1 MPTRLGAEGQVR
13 GVQRFTVLIT
23 PLHTVTQERSDES
36 ALYRI
41 GDRFYID
48 FAIHQP
54 VTAFMLLSQLL
65 ELSLRGNGSDV
76 KDSILVLL
84 LHVARCAMNHMGVID
99 ARSLNAVAERAA
111 PLPERR

>member
-41 GDRFYID
+41 GDRFYIVIYRGGD
-48 FAIHQP
+48 TDHFDSTHAIQP

-65 ELSLRGNGSDV
+65 ELSLGTEV
-76 KDSILVLL
+76 T
-84 LHVARCAMNHMGVID
+84 
-99 ARSLNAVAERAA
+99 
-111 PLPERR
+111 

>member
-41 GDRFYID
+41 GDRFYIVGGTPTTLIRLMQ
-48 FAIHQP
+48 FNP
-54 VTAFMLLSQLL
+54 
-65 ELSLRGNGSDV
+65 
-76 KDSILVLL
+76 
-84 LHVARCAMNHMGVID
+84 
-99 ARSLNAVAERAA
+99 
-111 PLPERR
+111 

>member
-1 MPTRLGAEGQVR
+1 MTRAR
-13 GVQRFTVLIT
+13 
-23 PLHTVTQERSDES
+23 
-36 ALYRI
+36 LYRI
-41 GDRFYID
+41 GDRFYI
-48 FAIHQP
+48 AYIVGGTPTTLIRLCNSTRNRVH
-54 VTAFMLLSQLL
+54 VTFSTGALT
-65 ELSLRGNGSDV
+65 GNGSDV

>member
-1 MPTRLGAEGQVR
+1 MTRARISVTILMQFHVTFSTGAL
-13 GVQRFTVLIT
+13 T
-23 PLHTVTQERSDES
+23 
-36 ALYRI
+36 
-41 GDRFYID
+41 
-48 FAIHQP
+48 
-54 VTAFMLLSQLL
+54 
-65 ELSLRGNGSDV
+65 GNGSDV